1 MSDNE
6 PAVLR
11 DQPVVDLSH
20 LTSAEEMAAIARI
33 EDVAVVVVPESL
45 AAAYAAI
52 PVSDVAATVYVPAAA
67 KVRVHTGTLMVGGD
81 GVGATD
87 DVLVVIGM
95 LLITSPVTGPVP
107 QHIYVIGSVLAPR
120 GSEQILGPVLSG
132 GTGSVAYYRYADGQD
147 IKVLSGQVKLSA
159 AMLANTAGQ
168 PDDILIVAGQVVVS
182 GEITTVGYR
191 QVVAAGQLVGPAVS
205 RDVIEPRLEAQGQVA
220 WYPGAEA
227 RVFHDDDTHLGP
239 EFFRLLEH
247 PVNVVAFGGLTLD
260 AGVTEEALRDKVD
273 GLIVF
278 GRAVAPKEL
287 VGVVQ
292 VLATDLFGGIQAA
305 DELRS

>member
-1 MSDNE
+1 MSHNE

-11 DQPVVDLSH
+11 DRPVVDLSH
-20 LTSAEEMAAIARI
+20 LTSAEEMAVIGRI

-67 KVRVHTGTLMVGGD
+67 KVRLHTGTLMVSGD
-81 GVGATD
+81 GLGATD

-191 QVVAAGQLVGPAVS
+191 QVVAAGQFVGPAAG

-227 RVFHDDDTHLGP
+227 RVFYDDTHLGP

-247 PVNVVAFGGLTLD
+247 PINVVALDSLTID
-260 AGVTEEALRDKVD
+260 AGVTEEALRDKVNS
-273 GLIVF
+273 LIAFDSV
-278 GRAVAPKEL
+278 VAPKEL

-292 VLATDLFGGIQAA
+292 VIATDLFGGVQAA
-305 DELRS
+305 DEPGS